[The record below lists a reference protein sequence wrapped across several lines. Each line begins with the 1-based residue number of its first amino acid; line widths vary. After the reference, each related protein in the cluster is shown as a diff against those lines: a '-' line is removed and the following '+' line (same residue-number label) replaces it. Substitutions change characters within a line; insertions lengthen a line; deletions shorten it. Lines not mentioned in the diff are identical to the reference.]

1 MQEVLKVPEKSH
13 LEKYIQKC
21 SQNEVTTII
30 EFLQA
35 ARLNSIKS
43 QEATAV
49 IDSLLK
55 DLRLT
60 SDKQMH
66 PSTND
71 YFADTS
77 DLTDRQDSMGSMIKP
92 DVINVDSPD
101 EEEEYVVRKIKSS
114 QVITTKTSNAIQ
126 KKKPFN
132 YDTKSTNKQKLV
144 DLTDSFKN

>member
-1 MQEVLKVPEKSH
+1 M
-13 LEKYIQKC
+13 
-21 SQNEVTTII
+21 TTII

-55 DLRLT
+55 DLLLS
-60 SDKQMH
+60 SDKQRH

-77 DLTDRQDSMGSMIKP
+77 DLTDRQDSMGTMIKP
-92 DVINVDSPD
+92 DLISVDSPD
-101 EEEEYVVRKIKSS
+101 DEEEYVVRKIKSS
-114 QVITTKTSNAIQ
+114 QVITTKTSNAI
-126 KKKPFN
+126 
-132 YDTKSTNKQKLV
+132 
-144 DLTDSFKN
+144 